1 MTDNKLA
8 MYQAKQ
14 NFVDNL
20 VRPMLMNA
28 APEIIDCRYKIEFH
42 PKNADWVNETV
53 VITYEGGTIRTIN
66 VLGDSHR
73 AIIKDIV
80 KQGGLD
86 E

>member
-1 MTDNKLA
+1 MIDNKLA

-20 VRPMLMNA
+20 VRPMMMNA
-28 APEIIDCRYKIEFH
+28 APEIIDCRYKVEFH
-42 PKNADWVNETV
+42 PKNAEWVNETV
-53 VITYEGGTIRTIN
+53 TILFRNGTEKVIN
-66 VLGDSHR
+66 VCGDNLR
-73 AIIKDIV
+73 GILIDIF